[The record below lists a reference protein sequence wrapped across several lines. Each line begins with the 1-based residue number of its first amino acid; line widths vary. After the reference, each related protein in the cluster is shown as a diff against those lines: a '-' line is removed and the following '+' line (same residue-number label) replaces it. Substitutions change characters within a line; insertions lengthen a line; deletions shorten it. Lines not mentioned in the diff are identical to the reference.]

1 MTRNPET
8 KPHMEAAAALAAFEP
23 VLCEVVDS
31 IGVEEL
37 MPR

>member
-1 MTRNPET
+1 
-8 KPHMEAAAALAAFEP
+8 MEAAAALATFEP